1 MRRLALRAAGQAP
14 AVACLGA
21 ALAIA
26 LGVALLLPPSA
37 HALEELRGE
46 EAAIKA
52 CDKRLCA
59 IVMQKQAKGD
69 DLRCKLTKTWAR
81 SSIKQAESHKL
92 SWGFGDARCT
102 AEINLSR
109 ASLVAMLTGEKRK
122 LRVAPHTVNCIVQQ
136 DGKLEKVTATV
147 APKIEFKDGKAE
159 KIWINLKEVDGPA
172 GIKATIVTAAELADK
187 LGLFHRRMIKQ
198 INRYIERRCPENHPE
213 LVAAS
218 TRAPAAQSKPDKK

>member
-1 MRRLALRAAGQAP
+1 MSGLAWRAAKP
-14 AVACLGA
+14 

-26 LGVALLLPPSA
+26 VIGSA
-37 HALEELRGE
+37 IVLAASGHALEELRGE

-59 IVMQKQAKGD
+59 ILIQKEAKGE

-102 AEINLSR
+102 VEVNLSR
-109 ASLVAMLTGEKRK
+109 ASLVAMITGEKRK
-122 LRVAPHTVNCIVQQ
+122 LRLSPHTVNCVVEQE
-136 DGKLEKVTATV
+136 GKLEKVTATV

-172 GIKATIVTAAELADK
+172 GIKATIVTASELADK

-213 LVAAS
+213 LVTAS
-218 TRAPAAQSKPDKK
+218 ARKAPQSKPEKK